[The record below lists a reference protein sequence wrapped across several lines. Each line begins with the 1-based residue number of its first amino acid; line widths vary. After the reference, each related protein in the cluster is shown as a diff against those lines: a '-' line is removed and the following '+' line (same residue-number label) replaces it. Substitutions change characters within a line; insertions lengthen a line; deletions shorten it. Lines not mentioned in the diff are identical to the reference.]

1 MNQIYATGREITDLS
16 FFSAKFSLL
25 QKKKHHI
32 NIQYPCETTTVK
44 ERNIDNKT

>member
-16 FFSAKFSLL
+16 FFSAKFSSL
-25 QKKKHHI
+25 QKKHHI

-44 ERNIDNKT
+44 KRNIDNKT